1 MLDTVSPGV
10 IAGLA
15 CDVSARLNR
24 TRFQPAIGAAVTVP
38 LLQPP
43 TTCVML
49 SVVTTMKR
57 GDVVVHCPPER

>member
-10 IAGLA
+10 MAGLV

-24 TRFQPAIGAAVTVP
+24 TRFHPVMPADVTVP

-49 SVVTTMKR
+49 SVVTTMNR
-57 GDVVVHCPPER
+57 GDVVVHWPPSR